1 MLVVQLK
8 LLRKVLK
15 NKHIVEGNTLT
26 FLDLTQNGPMVKN
39 LCEELSAVSGKKID
53 KQDIFKRQN
62 IREVIDL
69 VLKK

>member
-1 MLVVQLK
+1 MTIKEKIK
-8 LLRKVLK
+8 LCIQILFKGRDI
-15 NKHIVEGNTLT
+15 NKELQIAEEKE
-26 FLDLTQNGPMVKN
+26 KN